1 MAKRKVLGHND
12 SMTLNEAVEKIVES
26 LPELGNKEKEIK
38 EILVD
43 QFLDPCQNINGKF
56 IFKPFMDKLEED

>member
-1 MAKRKVLGHND
+1 
-12 SMTLNEAVEKIVES
+12 MTLNEAVEKIVES

-43 QFLDPCQNINGKF
+43 QFLDPCQNIHGKF